1 MKIRYFLCLLPCIVL
16 APSCTGGS
24 GNSNFDESEYIS
36 VPFRGNTYV
45 TGAAGDIYNKAVST
59 IDSGSGALKN
69 WNDASTVLSFYVRTS
84 ATGDM
89 ALAIKAHNVQDTHSC
104 TLTFTDGESSYD
116 VTVASKT
123 PVCLNVGTFKV
134 SAPGYKKID
143 IKAKEVSPAAAQF
156 ARIDKYL
163 LKGSALQ
170 GKNCYLPE
178 NKVDDNSL
186 WCRRGPSVHLFYTLP
201 QEDVE
206 WFYNEV
212 TVPEGSDVPGS
223 YFMLTGFREGY
234 MGIQSHPEGQ
244 PNTVLFSVWS
254 PQETDDASAVS
265 EDKKVKLLRQG
276 KDVEARDFGGE
287 GTGGQSFMNYPW
299 KTGISYKTLV
309 QVRPTGTGATDYTG
323 YFCDEKGEWHL
334 LASFRRPQTDTW
346 YMGAYSFLECFV
358 PETSIYAREARFHN
372 QWVRLRDGSWKKI
385 SSARFSCDNTGIS
398 GFRGDMYGA
407 QEGED
412 LVLRHCGF
420 FPEQTMFGTT
430 FAIPQGGSAPQID
443 FAALERL

>member
-1 MKIRYFLCLLPCIVL
+1 MKNSILLCMLPCL
-16 APSCTGGS
+16 ALALSCTGG
-24 GNSNFDESEYIS
+24 GNNSNIDENEYVA

-45 TGAAGDIYNKAVST
+45 TAASGDLYNTALST
-59 IDSGSGALKN
+59 IDSGSGALRS
-69 WNDASTVLSFYVRTS
+69 WNDPSTVLSFYVRTS
-84 ATGDM
+84 ATGEM
-89 ALAIKAHNVQDTHSC
+89 ALTVKARNVQDTRSC
-104 TLTFTDGESSYD
+104 TLTFSDGESSYD

-123 PVCLNVGTFKV
+123 PVYLNVGTFKV

-143 IKAKEVSPAAAQF
+143 IRAKGAAPSGAQF

-299 KTGISYKTLV
+299 KTGTNYKTLV

-323 YFCDEKGEWHL
+323 YFCDENGEWHL
-334 LASFRRPQTDTW
+334 LASFRRPLTDTW
-346 YMGAYSFLECFV
+346 YTGAYSFLECFI
-358 PETSIYAREARFHN
+358 PETSIYPREARFRN
-372 QWVRLRDGSWKKI
+372 QWVRLRNGSWKKI

-430 FAIPQGGSAPQID
+430 FAIPQGGSSPKID
-443 FAALERL
+443 FDALERL